1 MATPMSTN
9 GERKPNAEP
18 VAIAGMG
25 CRWPGGVDSPRQMW
39 SFLRNSGYGFRSFDS
54 ASTPRSFSAAGFHH
68 PNSVRPGTTAAQG
81 GFLVDGDPRL
91 FDNSFFGITGR
102 EAETF
107 DPSQRKLLEVVYE
120 AFENAGETWSSVA
133 GSNTG
138 VFVGNFV
145 LDHWVIQARDW
156 DYAKSYSASG
166 ASPSIL
172 ANRISHIFDLH
183 GPSVTVDTACSS
195 SMYALHLAVS
205 AIRNGDCD
213 SAIVA
218 ASNWIADPTLHLALD
233 KLGVLSPNSRCRTFD
248 ASADGYARGEG
259 FAALYLKRLSKA
271 VASESPI
278 RAVIRGTA
286 VNANGRTSGIT
297 RPSAAG
303 QEAVI
308 RKAYSSAGL
317 PFSDTTYVECHGTGT
332 QVGDPIE
339 LEAISQVFS
348 SEREPQADTPGP
360 LFVGS
365 VKTNMGHTEAAS
377 ALAAVMKIVLSL
389 EAGEIPP
396 SIGVKVL
403 NPNIDFTTARVDV
416 VREVMPW
423 PEHRPR
429 RASINSF
436 GFGGANAHCIIDH
449 VSLLSFDQVGPSIR
463 MGLDFKPN
471 GHSLNGNSLDKPVNG
486 NNAVKTVHHI
496 NGSASN
502 GHNKNG
508 NGVQKRQKRTHDPVT
523 NTPSMIGTTSATTR
537 ELVLLPFSAHNE
549 SSLKLNI
556 DALLLDIYQHQLAD
570 VAYTLSAKRSNLPY
584 RAVRIVSRERL
595 APGLLN
601 GDSKTDV
608 HTSSSHRQ
616 SQNPANVAFVFTG
629 QGAQWHKMGSQLF
642 EYGVFRAAIE
652 HLDDVLRSLPTPLSA
667 WSIADVL
674 KGNCGPAIIQIP
686 SVSQTVCTAVQIG
699 LVDLL
704 ASWSVRPVAVAGHS
718 SGEIAAAYASGHATA
733 ADAIVAAYLRGQA
746 IMNGKLKGAM
756 LAVGVGPDE
765 LRDSGYLPDGDDEN
779 DRIQIAAIN
788 SPGSITLSG
797 DALAVEKLA
806 MRLSSDGIFNRVL
819 RTGGMAYHSHHMTV
833 LGQEYE
839 EMLFSGFI
847 HVRNI
852 GLVDEAK
859 RYPRVP
865 WVSSVTPDKNPPSSI
880 LDSAAY
886 WRANLESPVRFSQ
899 AISNLVRLDGNS
911 MPGSDPIKALIEI
924 GPHSALK
931 GPLEQILKSMGQTQI
946 AYAGSALKRG
956 EDARK
961 SILQL
966 VGGLYC
972 LNAKVDL
979 VAVNA
984 VDGDNESKSALVHG
998 RTAIDLPPYQ
1008 YAYGPINYYESRASK
1023 DYRLRKVP
1031 RHDLLGSKV
1040 PGVAKLR
1047 PQWRNVLRIKDLPW
1061 LGDHRLLPDAV
1072 FPAAG
1077 YIAMAIE
1084 AALRIYE
1091 ESPEPGPK
1099 PTGYALRNVSIN
1111 TALRLPEDDQG
1122 VEVMLSMEL
1131 GATSTASAS
1140 WASFSISSAGR
1151 TDVNSADSVWIEHC
1165 TGIVKIETGTSYDKP
1180 EKIDV
1185 ESMDTRVSDARS
1197 WYKTFGAIGLGYG
1210 PTFRPLTNISA
1221 DPDKKLA
1228 SATVALK
1235 TTAGTVKGGESRY
1248 ALHPAALD
1256 GTFQLGL
1263 ISCYGGCVETTTT
1276 AFIPVHFSRLYIK
1289 NRIDD
1294 EGSDTAIA
1302 VARGEFRG
1310 LRGACVNQLQM
1321 LDLNGDVILDI
1332 EKLRCI
1338 SYTSETQ
1345 VGGGK
1350 NSHGAQ
1356 RAFSTPFAR
1365 MVWKPDFRSVNYQ
1378 SCRTLFPPPRENVDR
1393 IVSIEKVNTMA
1404 YYILADV
1411 YETFAKSND
1420 GANGVPTPSGN
1431 IGHYFAWIKRRA
1443 EDAELTSEIAKAR
1456 QVSSQERHEIINQ
1469 LHLETKEITESQI
1482 LKRLHD
1488 NMADILY
1495 ERQTGIDV
1503 LIHDDDHINLLSAA
1517 YKRGIFMT
1525 SAYPQL
1531 SRVLDGLAHA
1541 NPHLRILEVG
1551 AGTGGATRV
1560 AMKAL
1565 TGPNGIKR
1573 YREYVFTD
1581 VSTGFFAAAQGFMAG
1596 FRDITYSILD
1606 VSTDPATQGYQPLYD
1621 VVLASQVLHATA
1633 NIFETL
1639 KNCRKLL
1646 KPGGKLVLLESTKT
1660 DSVAIGLF
1668 TGVLTGFWDG
1678 VSDGRINGA
1687 FVSLETWD
1695 KALKETG
1702 FSGTELVLD
1711 DYPRPNNSISTV
1723 VSTAV
1728 ESDGEEKKD
1737 EKKNRNS
1744 AGVKV
1749 TLLHSLE
1756 HDPLLLSTLCQN
1768 LEQLGILPQ
1777 IAQIDQA
1784 PDVVSPDSHVVLFLD
1799 GEKDLLLDTEGSR
1812 LAAFQHLARNATTL
1826 ICLTFC
1832 GFSKGQNPEG
1842 ALIPGLLRTIGTE
1855 NPAGRFVSIDIPV
1868 EDLDPAR
1875 YESEDLARCV
1885 ANQLFP
1891 PPDVSEGDEE
1901 SESPRVNDYEYVWQD
1916 GCLWVSRAVPD
1927 DTLHSYAEILPRNN
1941 PERHGDDLSLHPLES
1956 QGPICAAFSKP
1967 GLLSS
1972 LYFKPYAE
1980 LSDPI
1985 PSNYIDV
1992 KVAAVGVNW
2001 KDLAVSSGRFDANNL
2016 SSEYAGTVTAV
2027 GTDAA
2032 DLFRVGDR
2040 VYGMGRGQFG
2050 NYTRVPAAFAQ
2061 KLDAQDDLTEAAT
2074 MPLVYMTA
2082 VYAFDHLARLGRGHR
2097 VLIQSASGGLGLAAI
2112 QLAQAKGAEVFAMVG
2127 APEKADFLIH
2137 EMNLPQSHV
2146 ITVSSR
2152 DGTLALDKKLLRL
2165 TPDGRGFDAILS
2177 TGRGDILRASVQ
2189 ALAPL
2194 GHLVDVGRTDVQDSK
2209 DLGMDLFAKGC
2220 NFSSFDLSLILDA
2233 DPALSGELM
2242 RAVHAYYR
2250 DGLIGPVR
2258 PFSATDISKLDQV
2271 LLKFSKGKHV
2281 GKLVVTYQDPQA
2293 LVKMLPAPSQ
2303 PRVRFDPKAYHI
2315 VVGGLGGLGRSIIRW
2330 MCQRGAR
2337 NLVVVTRRGI
2347 EEISSAARNL
2357 ISTLTERGISI
2368 QPLACDISD
2377 KSQVTRLIEHI
2388 ASVSPGIPLKGIIH
2402 AAVSYLDISF
2412 DKITAQRWRDSLAA
2426 KVQGTKNL
2434 HEITLSLPPGQLD
2447 FFVMVT
2453 SLESICA
2460 LATQSAYTAA
2470 NAFQDA
2476 FARYRRRLGL
2486 PATSIS
2492 LGFVKGIGELGQDP
2506 ITVDMFARN
2515 KVLTLSEAEFL
2526 ACLEPAFLKDGIAR
2540 NENASDGESWV
2551 GQTEDPLS
2559 ASNILTCLDPA
2570 AMAAM
2575 EREQE
2580 EESAGRAVRNSTP
2593 RWYEDGRVS
2602 LIIRAFEDARRDLRT
2617 GNSLD
2622 AAAAAAQD
2630 GEDDSTGK
2638 LSVGWVRRQFDAGIS
2653 GGGAS
2658 QRSETAKFVVE
2669 AISTTVAEM
2678 LFVDISNIHPAKPV
2692 AEHGVDSLI
2701 AAELRNWFHQALG
2714 AKISMQEL
2722 LDMKTSIEALAGG
2735 IVDAALAKRQG
2746 K

>member
-1 MATPMSTN
+1 
-9 GERKPNAEP
+9 
-18 VAIAGMG
+18 
-25 CRWPGGVDSPRQMW
+25 MW
-39 SFLRNSGYGFRSFDS
+39 SFLRNSGYGFRPFDS

-68 PNSVRPGTTAAQG
+68 PNPVRPGTSVAQG

-145 LDHWVIQARDW
+145 LDHWVIQSRDW
-156 DYAKSYSASG
+156 DYAKPYSASG

-297 RPSAAG
+297 RPSPAG

-308 RKAYSSAGL
+308 RKAYSNAGL

-348 SEREPQADTPGP
+348 SERGPQADTPGP

-423 PEHRPR
+423 PENRPR

-471 GHSLNGNSLDKPVNG
+471 GHSINKPVNG
-486 NNAVKTVHHI
+486 NKPMNGSNGVEAVHHV
-496 NGSASN
+496 NGSVGN
-502 GHNKNG
+502 GHNQNG
-508 NGVQKRQKRTHDPVT
+508 NGVQKRPKRMHDPVT
-523 NTPSMIGTTSATTR
+523 NTSSMIGTTSATTR

-556 DALLLDIYQHQLAD
+556 DALLLNIHQHHLAD

-584 RAVRIVSRERL
+584 RAFRVVDRECV

-601 GDSKTDV
+601 GDNKTDISR
-608 HTSSSHRQ
+608 SSSHRH
-616 SQNPANVAFVFTG
+616 SQNPSNVAFVFTG

-642 EYGVFRAAIE
+642 EYGVFRTAIE

-718 SGEIAAAYASGHATA
+718 SGEIAAAYASGHSTA

-746 IMNGKLKGAM
+746 IMSGKLKGAM
-756 LAVGVGPDE
+756 LAVGLGPDE
-765 LRDSGYLPDGDDEN
+765 LQDSGYLPDEGDEN
-779 DRIQIAAIN
+779 GRIQIAAIN
-788 SPGSITLSG
+788 SPGSVTLSG

-806 MRLSSDGIFNRVL
+806 MRMSSDGIFNRVL

-833 LGQEYE
+833 LGQEYQ
-839 EMLFSGFI
+839 EMLSNGFTHI
-847 HVRNI
+847 RNI
-852 GLVDEAK
+852 GLVDEGK

-865 WVSSVTPDKNPPSSI
+865 WVSSVTPDKNPPSTIS
-880 LDSAAY
+880 DSATY
-886 WRANLESPVRFSQ
+886 WRANLESPVRFSE
-899 AISNLVRLDGNS
+899 AISNMVRLGGDS
-911 MPGSDPIKALIEI
+911 MPGSDPIKVLVEI

-931 GPLEQILKSMGQTQI
+931 GPLEQILKSMGQTQV

-956 EDARK
+956 EDACK

-972 LNAKVDL
+972 LNAEVDL

-984 VDGDNESKSALVHG
+984 VDNDNESKSTLVHG

-1008 YAYGPINYYESRASK
+1008 YTYGPINYYESRASK
-1023 DYRLRKVP
+1023 EYRLRKVP

-1047 PQWRNVLRIKDLPW
+1047 PQWRNVLRIKDVSW

-1099 PTGYALRNVSIN
+1099 PTGYALRNVSID
-1111 TALRLPEDDQG
+1111 TALRLPEDDHG

-1131 GATSTASAS
+1131 NASSTTSTS

-1151 TDVNSADSVWIEHC
+1151 TDANSADSIWTEHC
-1165 TGIVKIETGTSYDKP
+1165 TGMVKVETGISYDKP
-1180 EKIDV
+1180 EKIDM
-1185 ESMDTRVSDARS
+1185 ESMDARISDVRS
-1197 WYKTFGAIGLGYG
+1197 WYKTFEAIGLGYG

-1235 TTAGTVKGGESRY
+1235 TTAGIVKGGESRY

-1276 AFIPVHFSRLYIK
+1276 AFVPVHFSRLYIK
-1289 NRIDD
+1289 NGIDD
-1294 EGSDTAIA
+1294 EGSETAIA
-1302 VARGEFRG
+1302 LARGEFRG

-1345 VGGGK
+1345 AGGK
-1350 NSHGAQ
+1350 NNGGAQ

-1393 IVSIEKVNTMA
+1393 IVSMEKVNTMA

-1411 YETFAKSND
+1411 YETFAKSSD
-1420 GANGVPTPSGN
+1420 EANGVPTPSGN

-1443 EDAELTSEIAKAR
+1443 EEAELQSEIAKAR
-1456 QVSSQERHEIINQ
+1456 QMSSQERHEIIDK
-1469 LHLETKEITESQI
+1469 LHLETQEIAESQI

-1503 LIHDDDHINLLSAA
+1503 LIHGNDHINLLPAA
-1517 YKRGIFMT
+1517 YERGIFMT

-1551 AGTGGATRV
+1551 SGTGGATRV

-1581 VSTGFFAAAQGFMAG
+1581 VSTGFLAAAQGFMTG

-1606 VSTDPATQGYQPLYD
+1606 ISTDPTAQGYQPLYD
-1621 VVLASQVLHATA
+1621 VVLASQVLHATP
-1633 NIFETL
+1633 NISETL

-1660 DSVAIGLF
+1660 DSVAIGLV
-1668 TGVLTGFWDG
+1668 TGVLTGYWDG
-1678 VSDGRINGA
+1678 VPDGRINGA

-1711 DYPRPNNSISTV
+1711 DYPRPNNVISTV
-1723 VSTAV
+1723 VSTV
-1728 ESDGEEKKD
+1728 IPSDGEAQKDKKI
-1737 EKKNRNS
+1737 NGTPI
-1744 AGVKV
+1744 GVKV

-1756 HDPLLLSTLCQN
+1756 HDPLLLSALYKK
-1768 LEQLGILPQ
+1768 LEQLGISLQ

-1784 PDVVSPDSHVVLFLD
+1784 PDVVSPDSHVVVFLD

-1812 LAAFQHLARNATTL
+1812 LTSFQHLARNATTL

-1855 NPAGRFVSIDIPV
+1855 NPAGRFISIDVPIENP
-1868 EDLDPAR
+1868 DPAR
-1875 YESEDLARCV
+1875 YESEDLVRCV
-1885 ANQLFP
+1885 ADQLFP
-1891 PPDVSEGDEE
+1891 PQDASEGGEE
-1901 SESPRVNDYEYVWQD
+1901 EESPRVNDYEYAWQD

-1927 DTLHSYAEILPRNN
+1927 DTLHSYAEIPPRDST
-1941 PERHGDDLSLHPLES
+1941 ERHGDNLSLHPLES
-1956 QGPICAAFSKP
+1956 QGPIRAAFSKP

-2027 GTDAA
+2027 GTDAG

-2061 KLDAQDDLTEAAT
+2061 KLDAQDDFIEAAT

-2082 VYAFDHLARLGRGHR
+2082 VYAFDHLARVRRGHK

-2112 QLAQAKGAEVFAMVG
+2112 QLARAKGAEIFAMVG
-2127 APEKADFLIH
+2127 TPEKADFLMNEI
-2137 EMNLPQSHV
+2137 NLPESHV

-2152 DGTLALDKKLLRL
+2152 DGTLALDKKLTRL
-2165 TPDGRGFDAILS
+2165 TPDGRGFDVILS
-2177 TGRGDILRASVQ
+2177 TGRGDTLRASVQ

-2233 DPALSGELM
+2233 DPALSSELM
-2242 RAVHAYYR
+2242 RAVHSYYR

-2293 LVKMLPAPSQ
+2293 LIKMPPAPSQ
-2303 PRVRFDPKAYHI
+2303 PRVRFDSKAYYI
-2315 VVGGLGGLGRSIIRW
+2315 IVGGLGGLGRSIIRW

-2347 EEISSAARNL
+2347 EQSSSAAQNL
-2357 ISTLTERGISI
+2357 ISTLTECGINV

-2377 KSQVTRLIEHI
+2377 KSQVTRLVEHI
-2388 ASVSPGIPLKGIIH
+2388 ASVSPGTPLKGIIH

-2412 DKITAQRWRDSLAA
+2412 DKITTQRWRDSLAA

-2434 HEITLSLPPGQLD
+2434 HKITLSLPPGQLD

-2526 ACLEPAFLKDGIAR
+2526 ACLEPAFLKDGVTRSA
-2540 NENASDGESWV
+2540 NAGDGDGWV
-2551 GQTEDPLS
+2551 GQTDDPLS

-2580 EESAGRAVRNSTP
+2580 EEESAGRPVRNSTP

-2617 GNSLD
+2617 GNSD
-2622 AAAAAAQD
+2622 AAATAAQE
-2630 GEDDSTGK
+2630 GEDDNTGK
-2638 LSVGWVRRQFDAGIS
+2638 LSVGRVRRHFDAGIS
-2653 GGGAS
+2653 AGVS
-2658 QRSETAKFVVE
+2658 QRSETVEFVVS

-2678 LFVDISNIHPAKPV
+2678 LFVDISNIQPAKPV

-2735 IVDAALAKRQG
+2735 IVDATLAKGLG